1 MSLSG
6 RVGSVSRWGRQAKQ
20 PRCCR
25 RPGARHMLRRNK
37 SWPSGRSSSRDR
49 QRCAGLWRRDSRR
62 CSRCRKRTGVSDG
75 IRDKRE
81 VGDASGDLFTVG
93 IDPLAVVGGSGL
105 CEAESNGDMRADL
118 FSRHTA
124 LGERAG
130 EVGDIVNVGVRED
143 ARSLSLMSSSE
154 TITNLTKSTRKTE
167 ALSFT
172 VPHVWTVNTS
182 IRF

>member
-1 MSLSG
+1 
-6 RVGSVSRWGRQAKQ
+6 
-20 PRCCR
+20 
-25 RPGARHMLRRNK
+25 
-37 SWPSGRSSSRDR
+37 
-49 QRCAGLWRRDSRR
+49 
-62 CSRCRKRTGVSDG
+62 
-75 IRDKRE
+75 
-81 VGDASGDLFTVG
+81 
-93 IDPLAVVGGSGL
+93 
-105 CEAESNGDMRADL
+105 MRADL